1 MIISKKHA
9 FKSLFMGLIMTLLFT
24 NVYAQDPIK
33 IMLYGDSLM
42 AGYGLSQTENLTSE
56 LTRNF
61 KNNEPPIQFINASI
75 SGNTSK
81 NGLSRVDWSLG
92 DKPSIVILCLGAND
106 MLRGLDPSLTSNNL
120 EQIINKFVENKSVV
134 VLAGMKSPESM
145 GAKYQ
150 LEFDNIYP
158 DLSKKYDLI
167 LMPFLLE
174 GIALEK
180 EMLLADYKHPNAN
193 GIKVMANN
201 LRPYIL
207 EAIEKLK

>member
-42 AGYGLSQTENLTSE
+42 AGYGLSQSENLTSE

-150 LEFDNIYP
+150 LEFDSIYP
-158 DLSKKYDLI
+158 ELSKKYSLI
-167 LMPFLLE
+167 MMPFLLE
-174 GIALEK
+174 GVALEK
-180 EMLLADYKHPNAN
+180 DMLLADYKHPNAK
-193 GIKVMANN
+193 GIKVIASN
-201 LRPYIL
+201 LKQIGR
-207 EAIEKLK
+207 AHV

>member
-150 LEFDNIYP
+150 LEFDSIYP
-158 DLSKKYDLI
+158 ELSKKYNLI
-167 LMPFLLE
+167 MMPFLLE
-174 GIALEK
+174 GVALEK
-180 EMLLADYKHPNAN
+180 DMLLADFKHPNAN

-201 LRPYIL
+201 LRPYII

>member
-42 AGYGLSQTENLTSE
+42 AGYGLSQAENLTSE

-150 LEFDNIYP
+150 LEFDSIYP
-158 DLSKKYDLI
+158 ELSKKYSLI
-167 LMPFLLE
+167 MMPFLLE
-174 GIALEK
+174 GVALEK
-180 EMLLADYKHPNAN
+180 DMLLADYKHPNAK
-193 GIKVMANN
+193 GIKVMAIN
-201 LRPYIL
+201 LKPYIL
-207 EAIEKLK
+207 EAIKKLD

>member
-9 FKSLFMGLIMTLLFT
+9 FKSLFMGLIMILLFT

-106 MLRGLDPSLTSNNL
+106 MLRGLDPSLTRNNL

-150 LEFDNIYP
+150 L
-158 DLSKKYDLI
+158 
-167 LMPFLLE
+167 
-174 GIALEK
+174 
-180 EMLLADYKHPNAN
+180 
-193 GIKVMANN
+193 
-201 LRPYIL
+201 
-207 EAIEKLK
+207 

>member
-1 MIISKKHA
+1 MP
-9 FKSLFMGLIMTLLFT
+9 LLFT

-42 AGYGLSQTENLTSE
+42 SGYGLSQKENLTSE
-56 LTRNF
+56 LTRSF
-61 KNNEPPIQFINASI
+61 KENEPAIKLINASI

-81 NGLSRVDWSLG
+81 NGLSRVERSLG
-92 DKPSIVILCLGAND
+92 DHPSIVILCLGAND

-120 EQIINKFVENKSVV
+120 DLIISNFINNNSVV

-145 GAKYQ
+145 GVQYQ
-150 LEFDNIYP
+150 LEFDSIYP
-158 DLSKKYDLI
+158 ELSKKYDLI

-180 EMLLADYKHPNAN
+180 EMLLADYKHPNSN

-201 LRPYIL
+201 LRPFIL
-207 EAIEKLK
+207 EAIEQLK

>member
-1 MIISKKHA
+1 
-9 FKSLFMGLIMTLLFT
+9 
-24 NVYAQDPIK
+24 
-33 IMLYGDSLM
+33 
-42 AGYGLSQTENLTSE
+42 
-56 LTRNF
+56 
-61 KNNEPPIQFINASI
+61 
-75 SGNTSK
+75 
-81 NGLSRVDWSLG
+81 
-92 DKPSIVILCLGAND
+92 

-120 EQIINKFVENKSVV
+120 DLIINKFINNNSVV

-150 LEFDNIYP
+150 LEFDSIYP
-158 DLSKKYDLI
+158 ELSKKYGLI

-180 EMLLADYKHPNAN
+180 EMLLADYKHPNSN

-207 EAIEKLK
+207 DAIEQLK

>member
-9 FKSLFMGLIMTLLFT
+9 YKSLFMGFIMSLLFT
-24 NVYAQDPIK
+24 NVFAQDPLK

-42 AGYGLSQTENLTSE
+42 AGYGLSQKENLSSE
-56 LTRNF
+56 LTRSF
-61 KNNEPPIQFINASI
+61 KENEPIVKFINASI

-81 NGLSRVDWSLG
+81 NGLSRVEWSLG
-92 DKPSIVILCLGAND
+92 DHPSIVILCLGAND
-106 MLRGLDPSLTSNNL
+106 MLRGLDPSLTRNNL
-120 EQIINKFVENKSVV
+120 DLIINKFTNNNSVV

-145 GAKYQ
+145 GEKYQ
-150 LEFDNIYP
+150 LEFDSIYP
-158 DLSKKYDLI
+158 ELANKYDLI

-174 GIALEK
+174 GIALNK

-193 GIKVMANN
+193 GIKVMARN

-207 EAIEKLK
+207 GAIEELK

>member
-1 MIISKKHA
+1 MIISKMNARKT
-9 FKSLFMGLIMTLLFT
+9 LFMGLIMTLLFT

-150 LEFDNIYP
+150 LEFDSIYP
-158 DLSKKYDLI
+158 ELSKKYSLI
-167 LMPFLLE
+167 MMPFLLE
-174 GIALEK
+174 GVALEK
-180 EMLLADYKHPNAN
+180 DMLLADYKHPNAK
-193 GIKVMANN
+193 GIKVMAGN
-201 LRPYIL
+201 LKPYIL
-207 EAIEKLK
+207 EAIKKLD

>member
-56 LTRNF
+56 LTGNF
-61 KNNEPPIQFINASI
+61 KSNERPIKFINASI

-120 EQIINKFVENKSVV
+120 EQIINKFVENKSVI

-150 LEFDNIYP
+150 LEFDSIYP
-158 DLSKKYDLI
+158 ELSKKYSLI
-167 LMPFLLE
+167 MMPFLLE
-174 GIALEK
+174 GVALEK
-180 EMLLADYKHPNAN
+180 DMLLADYKHPNAK
-193 GIKVMANN
+193 GIKVMASN
-201 LRPYIL
+201 LKPYIL
-207 EAIEKLK
+207 EAIKKLD

>member
-150 LEFDNIYP
+150 LEFDSIYP
-158 DLSKKYDLI
+158 ELSKKYSLI
-167 LMPFLLE
+167 MMPFLLE
-174 GIALEK
+174 GVALEK
-180 EMLLADYKHPNAN
+180 DMLLADYKHPNAE
-193 GIKVMANN
+193 GIKVMASN
-201 LRPYIL
+201 LKPYIL
-207 EAIEKLK
+207 EAIKKLD

>member
-81 NGLSRVDWSLG
+81 NGVSRVDWSLG

-150 LEFDNIYP
+150 LEFDSIYP
-158 DLSKKYDLI
+158 ELSKKYGLI

-193 GIKVMANN
+193 GIKVMASN
-201 LRPYIL
+201 LKPYIL
-207 EAIEKLK
+207 EAIKKLD

>member
-9 FKSLFMGLIMTLLFT
+9 GKSLFIALIMTLLFT

-42 AGYGLSQTENLTSE
+42 AGYGLSQKENLSSE
-56 LTRNF
+56 LTRSF
-61 KNNEPPIQFINASI
+61 KENKPTIKFINASI

-81 NGLSRVDWSLG
+81 NGLSRVDWSLV
-92 DKPSIVILCLGAND
+92 DNPSIVILCLGAND
-106 MLRGLDPSLTSNNL
+106 MLRGLDPSLISNNL
-120 EQIINKFVENKSVV
+120 DLIINKFNNNNSVI

-150 LEFDNIYP
+150 LEFDSIYP
-158 DLSKKYDLI
+158 ELAKKYDLI

-193 GIKVMANN
+193 GIKVMAKN
-201 LRPYIL
+201 LKPYIL
-207 EAIEKLK
+207 EAMEQLK

>member
-9 FKSLFMGLIMTLLFT
+9 FKSLFMGFIMTLLFT

-61 KNNEPPIQFINASI
+61 KNNEPPIQLINASI

-150 LEFDNIYP
+150 LEFDSIYP
-158 DLSKKYDLI
+158 ELSKKYSLI
-167 LMPFLLE
+167 MMPFLLE
-174 GIALEK
+174 GVALEK
-180 EMLLADYKHPNAN
+180 DMLLADYKHPNAK
-193 GIKVMANN
+193 GIKVMAGN
-201 LRPYIL
+201 LKPYIH
-207 EAIEKLK
+207 EAIKKLD

>member
-150 LEFDNIYP
+150 LEFDSIYP
-158 DLSKKYDLI
+158 ELSKKYGLI

-193 GIKVMANN
+193 GIKVMASN
-201 LRPYIL
+201 LKPYIL
-207 EAIEKLK
+207 EAIKKLD

>member
-9 FKSLFMGLIMTLLFT
+9 FKSLFMGLIMTVLFT
-24 NVYAQDPIK
+24 NVYAEDPIK

-61 KNNEPPIQFINASI
+61 KSNEHSIQFINASI

-106 MLRGLDPSLTSNNL
+106 MLRGLDPSLTGNNL

-145 GAKYQ
+145 GVKYQ
-150 LEFDNIYP
+150 LEFDSIYP
-158 DLSKKYDLI
+158 ELSKKYNLI
-167 LMPFLLE
+167 MMPFLLE
-174 GIALEK
+174 GVALK
-180 EMLLADYKHPNAN
+180 KDMLLADYKHPNAK

-201 LRPYIL
+201 LRPIIL
-207 EAIEKLK
+207 EAIEQLK

>member
-150 LEFDNIYP
+150 LEFDSIYP
-158 DLSKKYDLI
+158 ELSKKYSLI
-167 LMPFLLE
+167 MMPFLLE
-174 GIALEK
+174 GVALEK
-180 EMLLADYKHPNAN
+180 DMLLADYKHPNAK

-201 LRPYIL
+201 LKPYIL
-207 EAIEKLK
+207 EAIKKLD

>member
-81 NGLSRVDWSLG
+81 NGVSRVEWSLG
-92 DKPSIVILCLGAND
+92 DNPSIVILCLGAND

-120 EQIINKFVENKSVV
+120 DLTINKFISNNSVV

-150 LEFDNIYP
+150 LEFDSIYP
-158 DLSKKYDLI
+158 ELAKKYDLI

-180 EMLLADYKHPNAN
+180 ELSLIHISEPT
-193 GIKVMANN
+193 
-201 LRPYIL
+201 RPY
-207 EAIEKLK
+207 

>member
-9 FKSLFMGLIMTLLFT
+9 SKSLFIGLILTLLFT

-42 AGYGLSQTENLTSE
+42 AGYGLSQKENLTSE

-61 KNNEPPIQFINASI
+61 EENNPPAKFINASI

-81 NGLSRVDWSLG
+81 NGLSRVEWSIG
-92 DKPSIVILCLGAND
+92 DNPRIVILCLGAND
-106 MLRGLDPSLTSNNL
+106 MLRGLDPALTSNNL
-120 EQIINKFVENKSVV
+120 DLIISKFIKNNSVI

-145 GAKYQ
+145 GKKYQ
-150 LEFDNIYP
+150 LEFDGLYP
-158 DLSKKYDLI
+158 KLSKKYNLI

-174 GIALEK
+174 GVALEK
-180 EMLLADYKHPNAN
+180 EMLISDYKHPNAR

-201 LRPYIL
+201 LKPYIL
-207 EAIEKLK
+207 AAIEKLE

>member
-1 MIISKKHA
+1 MIISKMNARKT
-9 FKSLFMGLIMTLLFT
+9 LFVGLIMTLLFT

-81 NGLSRVDWSLG
+81 NGVSRVDWSLG

-106 MLRGLDPSLTSNNL
+106 MLRGLDPSLISNNL

-150 LEFDNIYP
+150 LEFDSIYP
-158 DLSKKYDLI
+158 ELSKKYGLI

-207 EAIEKLK
+207 KAIEQLK

>member
-150 LEFDNIYP
+150 LEFDSIYP
-158 DLSKKYDLI
+158 ELSKKYSLI
-167 LMPFLLE
+167 MMPILLE
-174 GIALEK
+174 GVALEK
-180 EMLLADYKHPNAN
+180 DMLLADYKHTNTK
-193 GIKVMANN
+193 GIKVMASN
-201 LRPYIL
+201 LKPYIL
-207 EAIEKLK
+207 EAIKKLN

>member
-42 AGYGLSQTENLTSE
+42 AGYGLSQKENLTSE

-106 MLRGLDPSLTSNNL
+106 MLRGLDPSLTGNNL

-150 LEFDNIYP
+150 LEFDSIYP
-158 DLSKKYDLI
+158 ELSKKYSLI
-167 LMPFLLE
+167 MMPFLLE
-174 GIALEK
+174 GVALEK
-180 EMLLADYKHPNAN
+180 DMLLADYKHPNAK
-193 GIKVMANN
+193 GIKVMASN
-201 LRPYIL
+201 LKPYIL
-207 EAIEKLK
+207 EAIKKLD

>member
-9 FKSLFMGLIMTLLFT
+9 YKTLFMGFIMPLLFT

-42 AGYGLSQTENLTSE
+42 AGYGLSQKENLSSE
-56 LTRNF
+56 LTRSF
-61 KNNEPPIQFINASI
+61 KENEPTIKFINASI

-81 NGLSRVDWSLG
+81 NGLSRVEWSLG
-92 DKPSIVILCLGAND
+92 DHPSIVILCLGAND
-106 MLRGLDPSLTSNNL
+106 MLRGLDPSLTRNNL
-120 EQIINKFVENKSVV
+120 DLIINKFTNNNSVV

-145 GAKYQ
+145 GEKYQ
-150 LEFDNIYP
+150 LEFDSIYP
-158 DLSKKYDLI
+158 ELANKYDLI

-174 GIALEK
+174 GIALNK

-193 GIKVMANN
+193 GIKVMARN

-207 EAIEKLK
+207 GAIEELK

>member
-150 LEFDNIYP
+150 LEFDSIYP
-158 DLSKKYDLI
+158 ELSKKYSLI
-167 LMPFLLE
+167 MMPFLLE
-174 GIALEK
+174 GVVLEK
-180 EMLLADYKHPNAN
+180 DMLLADYKHPNAK
-193 GIKVMANN
+193 GIKVMASN
-201 LRPYIL
+201 LMPYIL
-207 EAIEKLK
+207 EAIKKLD

>member
-106 MLRGLDPSLTSNNL
+106 MLRGLDP
-120 EQIINKFVENKSVV
+120 
-134 VLAGMKSPESM
+134 
-145 GAKYQ
+145 
-150 LEFDNIYP
+150 
-158 DLSKKYDLI
+158 
-167 LMPFLLE
+167 
-174 GIALEK
+174 
-180 EMLLADYKHPNAN
+180 
-193 GIKVMANN
+193 
-201 LRPYIL
+201 
-207 EAIEKLK
+207 

>member
-24 NVYAQDPIK
+24 NVYAEDPIK

-81 NGLSRVDWSLG
+81 NGVSRVDWSLG

-150 LEFDNIYP
+150 LEFDSIYP
-158 DLSKKYDLI
+158 ELSKKYSLI
-167 LMPFLLE
+167 MMPFLLE
-174 GIALEK
+174 GVALEK
-180 EMLLADYKHPNAN
+180 DMLLADYKHPNAK
-193 GIKVMANN
+193 GI
-201 LRPYIL
+201 
-207 EAIEKLK
+207 